1 MCGKHD
7 GNGIDL
13 GNVRRKKGRREGVEE
28 EGKGREEDGGF
39 ENESES
45 KSESESGFGEL
56 KELRMM
62 EEKEKEMIWKKKE
75 DLRI

>member
-1 MCGKHD
+1 MYGKHD

-13 GNVRRKKGRREGVEE
+13 GNERRKKRRREGVEE
-28 EGKGREEDGGF
+28 EGKGNEF
-39 ENESES
+39 E
-45 KSESESGFGEL
+45 SESESGFGEL

-62 EEKEKEMIWKKKE
+62 AEKEKEMIWKKKE

>member
-1 MCGKHD
+1 M
-7 GNGIDL
+7 
-13 GNVRRKKGRREGVEE
+13 EGVEE